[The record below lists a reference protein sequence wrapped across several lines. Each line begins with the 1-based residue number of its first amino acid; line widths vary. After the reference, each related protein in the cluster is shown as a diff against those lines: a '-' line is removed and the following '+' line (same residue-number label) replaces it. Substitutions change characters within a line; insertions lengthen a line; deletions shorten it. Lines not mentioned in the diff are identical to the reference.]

1 MEIIFILLGVSAFVG
16 VLIWSEMGRQ
26 RKAAEHLAAMAARLG
41 LEFKV
46 EKKPFGQQVCSVEGH
61 RHGKAVRFW
70 SYTTGSGKSQRRWI
84 AAGVRPRVVGTISFH
99 IEPQGLGTRI
109 AEFFGA
115 KEIRVREPRFDDA
128 WFVRTNTPELLA
140 AALVPEIREKLMAAK
155 QAGAKGS
162 TRLEDGWVLYSE
174 EGTFAKAEAVV
185 RLESLLGLLLDL
197 ADVAELCRSDPRSS
211 PGSKPT

>member
-1 MEIIFILLGVSAFVG
+1 MEILFILLGVAAFLG
-16 VLIWSEMGRQ
+16 VLIWFEMGRQ
-26 RKAAEHLAAMAARLG
+26 RKVADHLAAMAARLG

-46 EKKPFGQQVCSVEGH
+46 VKKSFGWEEYSVEGL
-61 RHGKAVRFW
+61 RHGKRVRFW

-84 AAGVRPRVVGTISFH
+84 AAGVQPRASGTFSFK

-115 KEIRVREPRFDDA
+115 KEIRVGDPRFDEA
-128 WFVRTNTPELLA
+128 WFVRTNAPDVFA
-140 AALVPEIREKLMAAK
+140 AALVPEIREKLMSAR

-162 TRLEDGWVLYSE
+162 TRLEEGWVMYSE
-174 EGTFAKAEAVV
+174 EGTFAKAEAVA

-197 ADVAELCRSDPRSS
+197 ADVVEVCRRE
-211 PGSKPT
+211 